1 MSIPAREPLSDRRT
15 SLRRAEDCV
24 LLLEAAQQLGGR
36 VVTPMIHAAVRE
48 RLPEISLGMPIADA
62 LEIARAAAQGQR
74 EGSERYT
81 ERRVLHRRPAFDHQ
95 LLLGDLFPWRP

>member
-15 SLRRAEDCV
+15 NLRRAEDCV
-24 LLLEAAQQLGGR
+24 LLLEAAEQLGSR
-36 VVTPMIHAAVRE
+36 VVTSMIHAAIQD

-62 LEIARAAAQGQR
+62 LAVARDAAQGQPD
-74 EGSERYT
+74 GPERST